1 MFGWVPRELRIWDC
15 GLRIEPR
22 VAARGPPAACRLG
35 PARAGCTNK
44 PNWLEPTAPNE
55 PNSRQPGWPS
65 GLDSAKQSQS
75 GPAGPAPV
83 DRLCETKP
91 ISTSLAETR
100 RPNCAK
106 QSQTWAAWDIWGM
119 VACRRRGEMCQT
131 NPIPGNR
138 PKRGSAVQTKPIP
151 RLRIGDGPAAGG
163 PTVPNKPNSRQRGWP
178 LGLDSAK
185 QSQSGPAGPAPGA
198 DCAKRTQF
206 PAARMAAGA
215 GFCQTKPI
223 WPGQSDSGCRLCQT
237 KPIPRRGRLGGRSI
251 LRNKPNSARSVRPW
265 QADCAKQSQT
275 WEDWGRWAK
284 KVMVCG
290 PGSPES
296 GMRQTNPIP
305 GRRDTP
311 PFHYPSF
318 QTDANH
324 AKRTQFPPR
333 RRNEM
338 PLFALFSPRQV
349 VGCVGRFATLMPR
362 GISSW
367 GERPRS
373 PEVAPASC
381 P

>member
-1 MFGWVPRELRIWDC
+1 MSERVP
-15 GLRIEPR
+15 P
-22 VAARGPPAACRLG
+22 
-35 PARAGCTNK
+35 
-44 PNWLEPTAPNE
+44 EPTA
-55 PNSRQPGWPS
+55 RHR
-65 GLDSAKQSQS
+65 LD
-75 GPAGPAPV
+75 AP
-83 DRLCETKP
+83 
-91 ISTSLAETR
+91 
-100 RPNCAK
+100 
-106 QSQTWAAWDIWGM
+106 
-119 VACRRRGEMCQT
+119 
-131 NPIPGNR
+131 
-138 PKRGSAVQTKPIP
+138 
-151 RLRIGDGPAAGG
+151 LRE
-163 PTVPNKPNSRQRGWP
+163 
-178 LGLDSAK
+178 
-185 QSQSGPAGPAPGA
+185 
-198 DCAKRTQF
+198 
-206 PAARMAAGA
+206 
-215 GFCQTKPI
+215 
-223 WPGQSDSGCRLCQT
+223 T
-237 KPIPRRGRLGGRSI
+237 KPIPRREGPAGGRLRQTNPISSSSAGVRGEI